1 MSYSQSGYVM
11 EHNDYDIMIMIIG
24 GGNFYVNNLCL
35 FLKLSIWVV
44 GWKLFVSR

>member
-35 FLKLSIWVV
+35 FFKAFKLGCGVETICE
-44 GWKLFVSR
+44 